1 MECRAL
7 EPPLSDDEAIEI
19 VYIEFDIETL
29 TVTVLIDG
37 DKIDVS
43 FDSPVGYRVLD
54 EGDLLE
60 FWPNCSSFNGWLYE
74 IRNGGWLDQERK
86 REGFVSAAKTDSQ
99 EYFIIG
105 CNYCI
110 NVIAWEDPSVCQSIR

>member
-1 MECRAL
+1 MECKAI
-7 EPPLSDDEAIEI
+7 EPPLSNNETIEI
-19 VYIEFDIETL
+19 VHIEFDIEVL

-37 DKIDVS
+37 DKIDIS
-43 FDSPVGYRVLD
+43 FDSPAGYRVLD

-74 IRNGGWLDQERK
+74 IYNGGWLDQERS
-86 REGFVSAAKTDSQ
+86 REGFVSAAKTDSK

-105 CNYCI
+105 CHYCI
-110 NVIAWEDPSVCQSIR
+110 NVLAWETPSVSHSIR

>member
-1 MECRAL
+1 MECKAI
-7 EPPLSDDEAIEI
+7 EPPLSDDENIEI
-19 VYIEFDIETL
+19 VYIDFDIETL

-37 DKIDVS
+37 DKIDIS
-43 FDSPVGYRVLD
+43 FDSPAGYRVLD

-74 IRNGGWLDQERK
+74 IRSGGWLDQERNRK
-86 REGFVSAAKTDSQ
+86 GFASSAKSDAK

-110 NVIAWEDPSVCQSIR
+110 NVLAWEGPSVCQSIR

>member
-1 MECRAL
+1 MKCKAL
-7 EPPLSDDEAIEI
+7 EPPLSKDEDIEI

-29 TVTVLIDG
+29 IVTVLIDG
-37 DKIDVS
+37 DKIDIS
-43 FDSPVGYRVLD
+43 FDSPAGYRVLD

-60 FWPNCSSFNGWLYE
+60 FWPNCSSSNGWFYE
-74 IRNGGWLDQERK
+74 IHSGGWLDQERD
-86 REGFVSAAKTDSQ
+86 REGFASAAKTGSK

-110 NVIAWEDPSVCQSIR
+110 NVLAWEAPSVCQSIR